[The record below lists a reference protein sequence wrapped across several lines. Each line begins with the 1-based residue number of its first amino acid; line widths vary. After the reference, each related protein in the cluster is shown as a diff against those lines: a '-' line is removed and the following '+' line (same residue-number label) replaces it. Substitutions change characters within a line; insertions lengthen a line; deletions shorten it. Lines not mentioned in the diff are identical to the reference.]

1 MTLDHNAL
9 QVELTLDDLVPCRPP
24 TAQNRASSENLS
36 NGDAFTEFVSRENV
50 QQRMNE
56 WTPDPAVSAMRDRM
70 VEDVVFNTR
79 KSRPRRRNHLDNGE
93 GIGDVVE
100 YERFRRG
107 ETRDMRFW
115 EKHERIER
123 PHRGTVVIHA
133 DQSIKSDEDA
143 ESMKWTG
150 AVCLALTD
158 LLETVGYRVVVRS
171 VVGTQGNERQIQSA
185 VLLKAEDERLSDNA
199 MAYLCTGGIYR
210 ILHFNWRC
218 TLPIRINHGMG
229 SSTRYEGDL
238 KADITVPRT
247 VRSEAAAVTFVE
259 EAMREYTDTERFE
272 EE

>member
-1 MTLDHNAL
+1 MTLAADAL
-9 QVELTLDDLVPCRPP
+9 QVELTLDDLVPCRPA
-24 TAQNRASSENLS
+24 TAQNRAIRAGIS
-36 NGDAFTEFVSRENV
+36 NGDSFTEKVSRENV

-79 KSRPRRRNHLDNGE
+79 KSRPRRRNHLEAGE

-115 EKHERIER
+115 ETHERTER

-133 DQSIKSDEDA
+133 DQSITGGENA
-143 ESMKWTG
+143 AGMKWTG

-171 VVGTQGNERQIQSA
+171 VVGTQGNERQLQSA

-210 ILHFNWRC
+210 VLHFNWRC
-218 TLPIRINHGMG
+218 TLPIEIHYGLGR
-229 SSTRYEGDL
+229 STFYEGDL

-247 VRSEAAAVTFVE
+247 VRSEADAVAFVE
-259 EAMREYTDTERFE
+259 QSMREYTDTERFDE
-272 EE
+272 D